1 MQLVEKIQQH
11 IEQLPIDLQT
21 EVFEYI
27 LRLEQKHEQTGQVTE
42 EAALVIHAQLMDQYA
57 EAFEKLS
64 Q

>member
-11 IEQLPIDLQT
+11 VEQLPVALQT

-27 LRLEQKHEQTGQVTE
+27 LRLEQKHEETGQVTE
-42 EAALVIHAQLMDQYA
+42 AAALAIHAQLMDQYA
-57 EAFEKLS
+57 EAFEKLA

>member
-11 IEQLPIDLQT
+11 VEQLPSDLQA

-27 LRLEQKHEQTGQVTE
+27 LKLEQKHEQTAQVTE
-42 EAALVIHAQLMDQYA
+42 EEALAIHDQLMDQYS
-57 EAFEKLS
+57 EAFERLA